1 MKTLSD
7 SEHDQDV
14 TLCEWA
20 DVTMRLA
27 LVDRPENVVYGI
39 PPGGMIA
46 AGFLAAATNVQ
57 DPNEASVI
65 LVDVIRNPDEMAS
78 LKELFPGKEVRALF
92 DQTATD
98 RKRGWLVM
106 PWESQAEAKPTTRGK
121 SRLTD
126 EEWSLWQTLT
136 ATIETAMSMPWP
148 DPATAEEFYA
158 HITVARALIEARPVE
173 RALLET

>member
-1 MKTLSD
+1 MKSYAD

-14 TLCEWA
+14 TLCDWQ
-20 DVTMRLA
+20 DVAMRLA

-46 AGFLAAATNVQ
+46 SGFLAAATNVQ
-57 DPNEASVI
+57 DPADANVI
-65 LVDVIRNPDEMAS
+65 LVDVIRGSDEFTS
-78 LKELFPGKEVRALF
+78 LRERYPGKEVKALF

-106 PWESQAEAKPTTRGK
+106 PWESQADAKPTTRGQ

-126 EEWSLWQTLT
+126 EEWSIWQTLT
-136 ATIETAMSMPWP
+136 AAIEIAMAMPWP
-148 DPATAEEFYA
+148 DPATAEEFYR
-158 HITVARALIEARPVE
+158 HVTIARALIEARPCE

>member
-14 TLCEWA
+14 TLCDWK
-20 DVTMRLA
+20 DVAARLA
-27 LVDRPENVVYGI
+27 LIDRTENVVYGI

-46 AGFLAAATNVQ
+46 AGFLSVATNVR
-57 DPNEASVI
+57 DPDDANVI
-65 LVDVIRNPDEMAS
+65 LVDVIRNPDELTA
-78 LKELFPGKEVRALF
+78 LEEQYPGKEVKALF

-106 PWESQAEAKPTTRGK
+106 PWESQADAKPTTRGQ

-126 EEWSLWQTLT
+126 EEWSIWQTLT
-136 ATIETAMSMPWP
+136 AAIEAAMSMPWP
-148 DPATAEEFYA
+148 DLATAEEFYA
-158 HITVARALIEARPVE
+158 HITVARALIEARPTE
-173 RALLET
+173 RALLEP

>member
-1 MKTLSD
+1 MKSYAD

-27 LVDRPENVVYGI
+27 LIDRPENVVYGI

-57 DPNEASVI
+57 DPEEASVI
-65 LVDVIRNPDEMAS
+65 LVDVVRSPDEFAA
-78 LKELFPGKEVRALF
+78 LREQYPGKEVKALF
-92 DQTATD
+92 DQTTID

-106 PWESQAEAKPTTRGK
+106 PWESQADAKPTTRGK

-158 HITVARALIEARPVE
+158 HITVARALIESRPVE